1 MKYPCRCAV
10 CTGSGVATCG
20 TGRGSWDDRP
30 AGAGVGNDPAGLVV
44 VVAVVAAVVVA
55 AAAAADPVDPVVV
68 VLVAVAAGACLDYY

>member
-30 AGAGVGNDPAGLVV
+30 AGAGAGNDPADLVV
-44 VVAVVAAVVVA
+44 VVAVVAAVVVVA
-55 AAAAADPVDPVVV
+55 AAVDPVDPVVV
-68 VLVAVAAGACLDYY
+68 VLVAVAAGACLNYY